1 MKKVLV
7 GVAALSLALLACG
20 DDSSSNSSDDQGNQ
34 PVSGRSTKVEL
45 TLGKCLDHGLG
56 VLYKKAETDELDK
69 AYLVEDSTGATQI
82 LVPELGDYCSIAA
95 QFVSKR
101 QGDTLFVWTE
111 PLKGVDENGREF
123 TMSGVTSCSCIK
135 DHWFTIDAADSDAK
149 YFKYSGEVFEI
160 TSDPA
165 PERLEIEEPTIPD
178 APEFDESDPHQEV
191 TDVIGHCDAM
201 LDENEDL
208 LSNKYLYVDA
218 WNDFS
223 ERDSNGV
230 GTPFARTHYKGDDV
244 VLVFE
249 ESFDC
254 DKKVEKVNVYPSND
268 TLYAKP
274 EISVI
279 DSVKLEPGEGCACMT
294 RAAFKLKNEGVYADA
309 KYMVFG
315 NHMEYVYTLKPG
327 IEK

>member
-1 MKKVLV
+1 MKKVWV
-7 GVAALSLALLACG
+7 CCAALSLALLACS
-20 DDSSSNSSDDQGNQ
+20 DDSSSNSNGNHA
-34 PVSGRSTKVEL
+34 L
-45 TLGKCLDHGLG
+45 TGSNRVDLQMASKCLDNGLG
-56 VLYKKAETDELDK
+56 VLYKKAGSDELDK
-69 AYLVEDSTGATQI
+69 AYLVEDSTGNNQI
-82 LVPELGDYCSIAA
+82 LVPELNDYCGIMAD
-95 QFVSKR
+95 FKSKR
-101 QGDTLFVWTE
+101 LGDTLEIWFNLE
-111 PLKGVDENGREF
+111 DAA
-123 TMSGVTSCSCIK
+123 VTSCMCIK
-135 DHWFTIDAADSDAK
+135 DHLFSIKSSDADAK
-149 YFKYSGEVFEI
+149 YFKYSGEVFAV
-160 TSDPA
+160 TSEPA
-165 PERLEIEEPTIPD
+165 PVRPEIEVPFIPD
-178 APEFDESDPHQEV
+178 APEFDESEPHQEV

-230 GTPFARTHYKGDDV
+230 GAPFARTHYDGDDV

-249 ESFDC
+249 ETFNC
-254 DKKVEKVNVYPSND
+254 DEKVEKVNVYPSND

-274 EISVI
+274 EMTKL
-279 DSVKLEPGEGCACMT
+279 DSVKLDPGESCSCMT

-327 IEK
+327 KKD

>member
-1 MKKVLV
+1 MKKVWV
-7 GVAALSLALLACG
+7 CCAALSLALLACG
-20 DDSSSNSSDDQGNQ
+20 DDSSSNSDGNHA
-34 PVSGRSTKVEL
+34 SAGSNKVEL
-45 TLGKCLDHGLG
+45 MLGQCLDNGLG
-56 VLYKKAETDELDK
+56 VLYKKAGSDELDK
-69 AYLVEDSTGATQI
+69 AYLVEDSTGNNQI
-82 LVPELGDYCSIAA
+82 LVPELNDYCGIMAD
-95 QFVSKR
+95 FKSKR
-101 QGDTLFVWTE
+101 LGDTLEIWFNLE
-111 PLKGVDENGREF
+111 DAA
-123 TMSGVTSCSCIK
+123 VTSCMCIK
-135 DHWFTIDAADSDAK
+135 DHLFSIKSSDADAK
-149 YFKYSGEVFEI
+149 YFKYSGEVFAV
-160 TSDPA
+160 TSEPA
-165 PERLEIEEPTIPD
+165 PVRPEIEVPFIPD

-201 LDENEDL
+201 LDENESL
-208 LSNKYLYVDA
+208 LSNKFLYVDA

-230 GTPFARTHYKGDDV
+230 GAPFARTHYDGDDV

-249 ESFDC
+249 ETFNC
-254 DKKVEKVNVYPSND
+254 DEKVEKVNVYPSND

-274 EISVI
+274 ETSVI

-294 RAAFKLKNEGVYADA
+294 RAAFKLKNEGVYAEA